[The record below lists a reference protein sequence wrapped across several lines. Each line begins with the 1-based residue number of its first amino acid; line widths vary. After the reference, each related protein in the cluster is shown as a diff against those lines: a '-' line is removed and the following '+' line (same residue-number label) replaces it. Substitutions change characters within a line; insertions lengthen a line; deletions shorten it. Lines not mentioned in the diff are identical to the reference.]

1 MLIYKKLMKVV
12 LFSLIVLST
21 LLKLS
26 GQGTLQFNQVINL
39 TPGNSYTVPAG
50 KVLKITSITSQASV
64 ITTPLQAQTGC
75 IQTTCT
81 CTYQSQTYLSIGNLN
96 FTGQP
101 SNLTVQGS
109 CSSGAPNNSSA
120 VSVPSI
126 QFPIWLKTGAQVGI
140 QNNITGILL
149 TGIEF
154 NVIP

>member
-1 MLIYKKLMKVV
+1 MKVL

-50 KVLKITSITSQASV
+50 KVLKITSVTSQASV

-81 CTYQSQTYLSIGNLN
+81 CTYQAQTYLSIGNLN
-96 FTGQP
+96 FTAQP

-120 VSVPSI
+120 VNVPSI
-126 QFPIWLKTGAQVGI
+126 QLPIWLKTGAQVGI